1 MARAFRKDTLLL
13 KNMVPRLFF
22 FFSLCSAARFIPRVW
37 QKEERLKCKHHG
49 GFYDLSLL
57 FKGTELSS
65 VVAIKFLPKGQDRP
79 VNIIEKIKNI
89 QKHEKIH
96 RIALFLALRR
106 PFFKALFFS
115 KFRNLFLFLT
125 EVHFFSLTRR
135 TRETNE
141 KKNS

>member
-1 MARAFRKDTLLL
+1 M
-13 KNMVPRLFF
+13 
-22 FFSLCSAARFIPRVW
+22 W

-89 QKHEKIH
+89 QKHEKIY

>member
-22 FFSLCSAARFIPRVW
+22 FSLYSAARFIPRVW

-65 VVAIKFLPKGQDRP
+65 VAAIKFLPKGQDRP
-79 VNIIEKIKNI
+79 VNII
-89 QKHEKIH
+89 
-96 RIALFLALRR
+96 
-106 PFFKALFFS
+106 
-115 KFRNLFLFLT
+115 
-125 EVHFFSLTRR
+125 
-135 TRETNE
+135 
-141 KKNS
+141 

>member
-22 FFSLCSAARFIPRVW
+22 FFFALFSREVHTASVAKRRAAKVQTSRRFLRS
-37 QKEERLKCKHHG
+37 
-49 GFYDLSLL
+49 F
-57 FKGTELSS
+57 SS
-65 VVAIKFLPKGQDRP
+65 VQRYRIVFSCGAKFLPKGQDRP

-89 QKHEKIH
+89 QKHEKIY